1 MAETTTKF
9 GAPTNFY
16 IAKATYSTNHAFAS
30 ETFSWCCDTD
40 TGVFV
45 TSSPGEYGW
54 NSYVHGQ
61 LPCRITSINKDK
73 RSFGALN
80 MYTSICGAKSFG
92 FIGYTNLMDAHKMS
106 VGIGF
111 FNSRE
116 SNDAK
121 LPNEL
126 YKRDPRY
133 ISSKTN
139 NLWVTKTEAAFPTH
153 YTETGVGERDGEIV
167 YATGLS
173 VFDGSTNLQSI
184 IIARTVN
191 FDGSGYPDLKK
202 GSANEI
208 LCDNG
213 SILFDANGNCFGTI
227 KGNNIADN
235 CGTAVVQAIPH
246 AAMAG
251 NDGIAA
257 LSCMATNGVE
267 SVWLSHRNGIYKLY
281 QGTTPLIGMP
291 GDKVTIKG
299 HEFACL
305 AYGPFYIRMS

>member
-1 MAETTTKF
+1 MAETTKL
-9 GAPTNFY
+9 GAPVNFY
-16 IAKATYSTNHAFAS
+16 IAKATYSSNHAYGS
-30 ETFSWCCDTD
+30 DSYSWCCDTD

-45 TSSPGEYGW
+45 TSTPGDYGW
-54 NSYVHGQ
+54 NSWAHGQ
-61 LPCRITSINKDK
+61 LPNRITSINNDK

-92 FIGYTNLMDAHKMS
+92 FIGYTNLMDANRMS

-111 FNSRE
+111 FNSSE
-116 SNDAK
+116 SNSAK
-121 LPNEL
+121 LSNEL
-126 YKRDPRY
+126 YKRYPPY

-153 YTETGVGERDGEIV
+153 YTETEVGERDGEIV

-191 FDGSGYPDLKK
+191 FDGSGYPDSKK

-267 SVWLSHRNGIYKLY
+267 SVWLSHKNGIYKLY

>member
-1 MAETTTKF
+1 MAETTKL
-9 GAPTNFY
+9 GAPVNFY

-30 ETFSWCCDTD
+30 ESYSWCCDTD

-45 TSSPGEYGW
+45 TSTPGNHGW
-54 NSYVHGQ
+54 NSFVHGQ
-61 LPCRITSINKDK
+61 LPNRITSINNDK

-92 FIGYTNLMDAHKMS
+92 FIGYTNLMDAKKMS

-111 FNSRE
+111 FNTSE
-116 SNDAK
+116 NNSAK
-121 LPNEL
+121 VSNEL
-126 YKRDPRY
+126 YKRYPPY
-133 ISSKTN
+133 ISSETN

-153 YTETGVGERDGEIV
+153 YTETEVGERDGEIV

-251 NDGIAA
+251 NGGIAA

-267 SVWLSHRNGIYKLY
+267 SVWLSHKNGIYKFY

>member
-1 MAETTTKF
+1 MAETTKL
-9 GAPTNFY
+9 GAPVNFY

-30 ETFSWCCDTD
+30 EPYSWCCDTD

-45 TSSPGEYGW
+45 TSTPGDYGW
-54 NSYVHGQ
+54 NSFVHGQ
-61 LPCRITSINKDK
+61 LPNRITTINNDK

-92 FIGYTNLMDAHKMS
+92 FIGYTNLMDAKKMS

-111 FNSRE
+111 FNTSE
-116 SNDAK
+116 NNSAK
-121 LPNEL
+121 VSNEL
-126 YKRDPRY
+126 YKRYPPY

-153 YTETGVGERDGEIV
+153 YTETEVGERDGEIV

-191 FDGSGYPDLKK
+191 FGGSGYPDLKK

-246 AAMAG
+246 GAMAG

-257 LSCMATNGVE
+257 LSCMATNGIE
-267 SVWLSHRNGIYKLY
+267 SVWLSHKNGIYKIY
-281 QGTTPLIGMP
+281 QGSNPLYGMP
-291 GDKVTIKG
+291 GDKMTIKG
-299 HEFACL
+299 HEFVCP
-305 AYGPFYIRMS
+305 AYGPFYVRMS

>member
-1 MAETTTKF
+1 MAETTKL
-9 GAPTNFY
+9 GAPVNFY
-16 IAKATYSTNHAFAS
+16 IAKATYSSNHAYVS
-30 ETFSWCCDTD
+30 DSYSWCCDTD

-45 TSSPGEYGW
+45 TSTPGDYGW
-54 NSYVHGQ
+54 NSWAHGQ
-61 LPCRITSINKDK
+61 LPNRITSINNDK

-92 FIGYTNLMDAHKMS
+92 FIGYTNLIDANRMS

-111 FNSRE
+111 FNSSE
-116 SNDAK
+116 SNSAK
-121 LPNEL
+121 LSNEL
-126 YKRDPRY
+126 YKREPRY

-153 YTETGVGERDGEIV
+153 YTETEVGERDGEIV
-167 YATGLS
+167 YVTGLS

-267 SVWLSHRNGIYKLY
+267 SVWLSHKNGIYKLY

>member
-1 MAETTTKF
+1 MAETTKL
-9 GAPTNFY
+9 GAPVNFY
-16 IAKATYSTNHAFAS
+16 IAKAMYSTNHAFAS
-30 ETFSWCCDTD
+30 ESYSWRCDTD

-45 TSSPGEYGW
+45 TSTPGNHGW
-54 NSYVHGQ
+54 NSFVHGQ
-61 LPCRITSINKDK
+61 LPNRITSINNDK

-92 FIGYTNLMDAHKMS
+92 FIGYTNLMDAKKMS

-111 FNSRE
+111 FNTSE
-116 SNDAK
+116 NNSAK
-121 LPNEL
+121 VSNEL
-126 YKRDPRY
+126 YKRYPPY
-133 ISSKTN
+133 ISSETN

-153 YTETGVGERDGEIV
+153 YTETEVGERDGEIV

-227 KGNNIADN
+227 KGDNIADN

-267 SVWLSHRNGIYKLY
+267 SIWLSHKNGIYKLY
-281 QGTTPLIGMP
+281 QGSKPLCGMP
-291 GDKVTIKG
+291 GDRVTIKG
-299 HEFACL
+299 NEFACL